1 MNVMMLNRIFFLFHF
16 LLPSIN
22 QHKRS
27 SNNKNIIR
35 GPYNANR
42 RSNYVELVLVVDNK
56 VYRSLDSDIT
66 KVHQHCKDIANII
79 NALYV
84 PLNIFIA
91 LSGVVIW
98 TEQNMA
104 DLSSDGDKTLR
115 SFLNYRRKYLVKDHP
130 NDNAQLLTGEIFEGG
145 VVGKALKGPI
155 CTFEYVK
162 HCQSLFHS

>member
-1 MNVMMLNRIFFLFHF
+1 M
-16 LLPSIN
+16 
-22 QHKRS
+22 
-27 SNNKNIIR
+27 
-35 GPYNANR
+35 
-42 RSNYVELVLVVDNK
+42 LVVDNK
-56 VYRSLDSDIT
+56 VYRSLDNDIT
-66 KVHQHCKDIANII
+66 KVHQHCKDITNII
-79 NALYV
+79 NALYA

-91 LSGVVIW
+91 LLGVVIW

-155 CTFEYVK
+155 CTFE
-162 HCQSLFHS
+162 